1 HSLWRLDDCR
11 IGFPSA
17 TLSIVSKLGLWPWAA
32 LECLQRAHV
41 RRRRVGCNRCTMVCR
56 SVIYVYDEAGNVI
69 QVTKMPATTK
79 KQKKLVRLI
88 SALSD
93 MDESVQA
100 ANLMRGAPD
109 LLYSHLF
116 TSMVVAYGR
125 PFTKNY
131 GVGRIQGDYPAY
143 PKDSDDADMP
153 LRHSR
158 LLDLR
163 NKFLAHSSA
172 EGTRV
177 QIIPPEVANPLGAPP
192 KPAFDFNIGKRE
204 FRDIRY

>member
-1 HSLWRLDDCR
+1 
-11 IGFPSA
+11 
-17 TLSIVSKLGLWPWAA
+17 
-32 LECLQRAHV
+32 
-41 RRRRVGCNRCTMVCR
+41 
-56 SVIYVYDEAGNVI
+56 VIYVYDEAGNVI

-204 FRDIRY
+204 FRDIRYVEWLRVAPETFKNRLHADIRRLLVELFGDDSKLDAPFELPTGYENFKWT